1 MDRNSAFAS
10 IKSRLIILYL
20 IIFLISFAGLGSF
33 LYYKLTSAVIGSI
46 DNHLYSEVH
55 LLASL
60 LKTEDSHGYPKFDLR
75 KISEAGV
82 GSYAVPLSGHYYQI
96 VSPEG
101 VIIARSPS
109 LSIPDVS
116 LPVMAASLDP
126 QYTIING
133 PDGSPLRLMSQSF
146 ILKIGAITIYAGD
159 TLKESYQLLHTFRN
173 TFLIIF
179 PIVFLFFWAGTMIIT
194 GWSFGTL
201 KIFSEKIGQITENK
215 LNERIDERGT
225 DIELQPLAANFNIMM
240 GRLEDAFS
248 RQIKF
253 LSDASHE
260 LRTPTSIIKS
270 YCDVTLSKER
280 TALEYQDAL
289 YRIAE
294 TVNKMTAVI
303 SKILEIS
310 RSGPNLFL
318 SKPSNVS
325 LLKIIRSVIKL
336 LEPYAST
343 HGVKMTVKGRPLKI
357 PGDKE
362 RLIEAFVNIIE
373 NAIKYNKEGGRVN
386 INITDKDRQA
396 VVSVTD
402 TGRGMPE
409 GNKEKIFE
417 RFYRI
422 QTGADAVQGSGLG
435 LSIAKSIIEA
445 HGGRIEVAS
454 EVGKGSSFL
463 VYLKNELPKM
473 AKNEKIGEKRGIP
486 P

>member
-1 MDRNSAFAS
+1 MGRKSVFAS

-20 IIFLISFAGLGSF
+20 IIFIISFAGLGVF
-33 LYYKLTSAVIGSI
+33 LYHKLTSAVIGSI

-60 LKTEDSHGYPKFDLR
+60 LKAEDSHGYPKFDLR
-75 KISEAGV
+75 KISEAAV

-101 VIIARSPS
+101 IIIARSPS
-109 LSIPDVS
+109 LSIPDAS
-116 LPVMAASLDP
+116 LPVTAVSLYP

-133 PDGSPLRLMSQSF
+133 PDKTPLRLMSQTF
-146 ILKIGAITIYAGD
+146 KLKIGAITILAGD
-159 TLKESYQLLHTFRN
+159 TLKESYRLLHTFRN
-173 TFLIIF
+173 AFLIVF
-179 PIVFLFFWAGTMIIT
+179 PIVFLFFWTGIIIIT
-194 GWSFGTL
+194 GWSFTAL
-201 KIFSEKIGQITENK
+201 KIFSQKIGQITEKK
-215 LNERIDERGT
+215 LYERIDERDI
-225 DIELQPLAANFNIMM
+225 DIELQHLAVNFNIMM
-240 GRLEDAFS
+240 GHLEDAFS
-248 RQIKF
+248 RQIRF

-280 TALEYQDAL
+280 MPLEYQDAL
-289 YRIAE
+289 YSIAE
-294 TVNKMTAVI
+294 TVNNMTAII

-310 RSGPNLFL
+310 RLGPNLFL

-325 LLKIIRSVIKL
+325 LIKIIRSVIKL
-336 LEPYAST
+336 LEPYASA
-343 HGVKMTVKGRPLKI
+343 HGVKMTVKGNPLKI
-357 PGDKE
+357 LGDKKM
-362 RLIEAFVNIIE
+362 LTEAFVNIID
-373 NAIKYNKEGGRVN
+373 NAIKYNKEGGKIN

-396 VVSVTD
+396 VVTVAD

-409 GNKEKIFE
+409 NKKKKIFE

-422 QTGADAVQGSGLG
+422 EANAGAVQGSGLG

-454 EVGKGSSFL
+454 EVGKGSSFKVL
-463 VYLKNELPKM
+463 LP
-473 AKNEKIGEKRGIP
+473 I
-486 P
+486 